1 MWHQDITLIQWLLRL
16 EKELWN
22 PTKLEAVVH
31 LFPWWRGKILKNMEE
46 MVHRQAFGK
55 TGHLAWPHRV
65 WAKAGAWLWWRSH
78 PWQPSAHGAVKTTG
92 SREATKCIRLRSPF
106 YCWAN
111 NSPITS
117 KKLPSVTNSK
127 LLCSPHKRPMNPR
140 FKVLKSRERILFR
153 ELVDQEYGRLISQNN
168 HLVWVWMPGSFMNQR
183 WREVRKQSKKAIN
196 LANIS

>member
-1 MWHQDITLIQWLLRL
+1 
-16 EKELWN
+16 
-22 PTKLEAVVH
+22 
-31 LFPWWRGKILKNMEE
+31 

-55 TGHLAWPHRV
+55 TGHLGWPHRV
-65 WAKAGAWLWWRSH
+65 WAKAGAWLWGRSH

-106 YCWAN
+106 YRWAN

-117 KKLPSVTNSK
+117 RKLPSVTNSK

-140 FKVLKSRERILFR
+140 FRCWNQGIGFYSENKI
-153 ELVDQEYGRLISQNN
+153 LVDQEYGRLISQNN
-168 HLVWVWMPGSFMNQR
+168 HLVWVWMPGSLMSQR
-183 WREVRKQSKKAIN
+183 WREVRKQNKKAIN